1 MTDRSGSAQFGAAW
15 ELLFHPPV
23 AHRGLWSPDGPP
35 ENSLGAFQRACAAGY
50 GIELDVQLSADG
62 EAMVFHDDDLERMT
76 GVAGRLGDRTT
87 SELAD
92 LRLKGS
98 DERIPTLLE
107 TLALVGHRA
116 LVHVELKTP
125 YGHVGPLEQRTH
137 EILIDHSGPVCVIGF
152 NPYSHAWFAE
162 RFPGVLRGLDSY
174 SYKRAPQMDE
184 DRRASFARLE
194 HVAIAKPHFLALG
207 LDMLPSH
214 VAKGFRIEGLPVI
227 AWTVRSPEQWEA
239 IREDCDNLIFEGFT
253 PNAAIPLREGTA

>member
-1 MTDRSGSAQFGAAW
+1 MRWWPSREGRLVKDRFGESW
-15 ELLFHPPV
+15 ERLFEPAI

-35 ENSLGAFQRACAAGY
+35 ENSLGAFQAACAAGY

-76 GVAGRLGDRTT
+76 GVPGRLGDRTT
-87 SELAD
+87 VELSE
-92 LRLKGS
+92 LRLKGT

-107 TLALVGHRA
+107 TLALVGRRA
-116 LVHVELKTP
+116 MVHIELKTP

-137 EILIDHSGPVCVIGF
+137 EVIIDHAGPVCVIGF

-162 RFPGVLRGLDSY
+162 RFPGVMRGLDSY
-174 SYKRAPQMDE
+174 SYKRAPQLSE
-184 DRRASFARLE
+184 DQRRSFARLE

-214 VAKGFRIEGLPVI
+214 VATGFRVEGLPIV
-227 AWTVRSPEQWEA
+227 AWTIRDPAQWEA
-239 IREDCDNLIFEGFT
+239 VRD
-253 PNAAIPLREGTA
+253 